1 MIESPVAERVSTQM
15 AVRARVVYPV
25 SAPPMLD
32 GVVVVERGKIKQVS
46 PKPPTGMPVT
56 DLGDVA
62 LIPGLVN
69 AHTHLEF
76 SDRKRRIGKRGISMP
91 DWVRQV
97 VAERTTPKKK
107 LNAIASGSTQS
118 LRLGTTSL
126 GDIATYDPAE
136 LTLPPMSPRS
146 VRFQEIIGFSQAR
159 APSAHAGL
167 VKKLKKAKLEGLP
180 QLDGAPLVGVSPH
193 APYTV
198 SPPLLRQLVSTAT
211 EWNLPVAFHL
221 AESKEE
227 LDFLVTGA
235 GGFQQILE
243 ERGMW
248 DPWAVP
254 RGSVPLDY
262 LRILTRASKA
272 LVVHGN
278 YLERK
283 ELAFLSRHR
292 DAMSLVYCPRTHVF
306 FGHDPYPLEEALSL
320 GVRVC
325 LGTDGLASNPDLS
338 VLNEMRVVAAR
349 HPRVPLE
356 TILEMGTLAS
366 AYALGLG
373 QSVGALQ
380 AGRYADMV
388 AVPIPDG
395 VPDAPLDLLA
405 AILRDTSPPLQ
416 TWLGGVPVDMDA

>member
-1 MIESPVAERVSTQM
+1 MMIESPVIERTSTLL
-15 AVRARVVYPV
+15 ALRARIVFPV

-32 GVVVVERGKIKQVS
+32 GVVVVEHGRIKQVS
-46 PKPPTGMPVT
+46 AKAPPGVPIT

-62 LIPGLVN
+62 LLPGMVN
-69 AHTHLEF
+69 AHTHLEY
-76 SDRKRRIGKRGISMP
+76 SDRKRRIGKRGIAMP
-91 DWVRQV
+91 EWVKQV

-107 LNAIASGSTQS
+107 LNAVASGSTQS
-118 LRLGTTSL
+118 LKLGTTTL

-136 LTLPPMSPRS
+136 LSLPYLSPRS
-146 VRFQEIIGFSQAR
+146 VRFQEVIGFSQAR

-167 VKKLKKAKLEGLP
+167 VKKLKKAKADGLP
-180 QLDGAPLVGVSPH
+180 TLDGVPMVGVSPH

-221 AESKEE
+221 AESREE
-227 LDFLVTGA
+227 LDFLTTGA
-235 GGFQQILE
+235 GGFQEILE
-243 ERGMW
+243 ERSMW

-262 LRILTRASKA
+262 LRILTRATKA
-272 LVVHGN
+272 LVIHGN

-283 ELAFLSRHR
+283 ELAFLARHR
-292 DAMSLVYCPRTHVF
+292 DAMSIVYCPRTHIYF
-306 FGHDPYPLEEALSL
+306 DHDPYPLEDALSL

-338 VLNEMRVVAAR
+338 VLNEMRVAHAR

-366 AYALGLG
+366 AHALGLG
-373 QSVGALQ
+373 HVVGAIQ
-380 AGRYADMV
+380 PGRFADMT
-388 AVPIPDG
+388 AVPIPHG
-395 VPDAPLDLLA
+395 VPDAPFDLLA
-405 AILRDTSPPLQ
+405 SILRDTAPPVQ
-416 TWLGGVPVDMDA
+416 TWLGGTPVEGK